1 MNNDELNLSVIHHES
16 FLISGE
22 VIMNITLDYLRGRRI
37 WVVPNFVVWGD
48 WSLYSFLL
56 FYTEMGATTKRIVF
70 NKSTLGGLD
79 QTVSFASLYDFR
91 GNQLPAT
98 INNPKVIVLPKN
110 EVLCIVVGTE
120 AETGFRIA
128 KVPESPGTGLVD
140 LMIVEM
146 G

>member
-1 MNNDELNLSVIHHES
+1 
-16 FLISGE
+16 
-22 VIMNITLDYLRGRRI
+22 MNITLDYLRGRRI

-48 WSLYSFLL
+48 WSLYSFFL
-56 FYTEMGATTKRIVF
+56 FYTEMGATSKRVVF

-79 QTVSFASLYDFR
+79 QLVNFSSLYDFR
-91 GNQLPAT
+91 GNQLPDT

-110 EVLCIVVGTE
+110 EVSCLVVGAE
-120 AETGFRIA
+120 ADTGFRIA
-128 KVPESPGTGLVD
+128 KLCDLCTLRSAGSSGTGLVD

>member
-1 MNNDELNLSVIHHES
+1 LSEGS
-16 FLISGE
+16 RFAGE
-22 VIMNITLDYLRGRRI
+22 VLMNITLDYLRGRRT

-56 FYTEMGATTKRIVF
+56 FYTEMGATSKRIVF

-79 QTVSFASLYDFR
+79 QTVNFSSLYDFK

-98 INNPKVIVLPKN
+98 INHPKVIVLPKN
-110 EVLCIVVGTE
+110 EVFCLVVGQET
-120 AETGFRIA
+120 ETGFRLA
-128 KVPESPGTGLVD
+128 KLSESSQTGLVD